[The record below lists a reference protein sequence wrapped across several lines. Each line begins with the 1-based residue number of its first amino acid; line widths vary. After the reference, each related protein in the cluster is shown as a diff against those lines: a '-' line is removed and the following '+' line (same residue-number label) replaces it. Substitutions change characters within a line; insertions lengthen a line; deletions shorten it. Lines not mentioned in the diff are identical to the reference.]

1 MAGIMEHEFTG
12 GDDLLTTFAQ
22 QRQVLLRHTVECLGG
37 EPDVVRHGNGAQRD
51 KLSGILVAS
60 LEELKVAE
68 EELIERT
75 NHLADLRDELEHRVR
90 GARELFD
97 LSPAYLLVTDMYGT
111 ILETN
116 QATAAFFRR
125 PAAQLERQ
133 PLPRFI
139 PMDDRRSFRDGLA
152 RVAQTEGVSDWQFE
166 LMRPTDSA
174 QFVSAS
180 VRVVQSHEARGTR
193 LFWSLRVCEK
203 NHVV

>member
-1 MAGIMEHEFTG
+1 MEHEFERT
-12 GDDLLTTFAQ
+12 DDLLTAFAQ
-22 QRQVLLRHTVECLGG
+22 QRRVLLRHTVECLGDEAG
-37 EPDVVRHGNGAQRD
+37 IVRPDNGAQRD

-68 EELIERT
+68 EELLERT
-75 NHLADLRDELEHRVR
+75 KRLADLRDELEHQVHA
-90 GARELFD
+90 ARELFD
-97 LSPAYLLVTDMYGT
+97 LSPAYLLVTDRYGS

-116 QATAAFFRR
+116 EATAAFFRR

-152 RVAQTEGVSDWQFE
+152 RIAETEGVSDWKFE
-166 LMRPTDSA
+166 LLRPTDSA
-174 QFVSAS
+174 QFVSAA
-180 VRVVQSHEARGTR
+180 VRVVKSHEAPGTR

-203 NHVV
+203 DHVV